1 MGNFSTFWSRL
12 GKFKILILVAIFG
25 IHLIFI
31 DENNL
36 IKKFPCT
43 REIAELKSEIKHY
56 QEENDK
62 SIKLLEELNYN
73 PEVLER
79 IARERYFMKKPD
91 EDIYVFED

>member
-12 GKFKILILVAIFG
+12 GKFKIFILVGIFA
-25 IHLIFI
+25 IHLIFL

-36 IKKFPCT
+36 IKKFQCK

-56 QEENDK
+56 QDENDK
-62 SIKLLEELNYN
+62 SIKLLEELNSN

-79 IARERYFMKKPD
+79 IARERYFMKKPN

>member
-12 GKFKILILVAIFG
+12 GKFKIFILVGIFA
-25 IHLIFI
+25 IHLIFL

-36 IKKFPCT
+36 IKKFQCK
-43 REIAELKSEIKHY
+43 REIAELKREIKHY
-56 QEENDK
+56 QDENDK
-62 SIKLLEELNYN
+62 SIKLLEELNSN

-79 IARERYFMKKPD
+79 IARERYFMKKPN